1 MVIPEKLQLLLQ
13 NTFRDEYP
21 QKNTQKVI
29 TFNIATL
36 PTNSISFNMFS
47 KLIPGTD
54 KVFYLEGVFR
64 LLKAMP

>member
-13 NTFRDEYP
+13 NTFRDES

>member
-1 MVIPEKLQLLLQ
+1 M
-13 NTFRDEYP
+13 NP

-36 PTNSISFNMFS
+36 PTNSITFNMFS
-47 KLIPGTD
+47 NLIPGTD
-54 KVFYLEGVFR
+54 KLFYLEGVFR